1 MTQRDDALAKVRAA
15 KARFEDSLSLARRNL
30 TPATLG
36 KRAATKT
43 KRGITGAVQ
52 TRPVA
57 TVAIGLGL
65 LALLFRKPLAGL
77 VRRIR
82 KEPRHDR

>member
-1 MTQRDDALAKVRAA
+1 MTKRDDALAKLRDA
-15 KARFEDSLSLARRNL
+15 KARFDGSLSLARRNL
-30 TPATLG
+30 TPAKLG

-43 KRGITGAVQ
+43 KRGVTGAVQ
-52 TRPVA
+52 AQPVA

-65 LALLFRKPLAGL
+65 LAFLFRKPLAGL

-82 KEPRHDR
+82 KEPRHD

>member
-1 MTQRDDALAKVRAA
+1 MTKRDDALAKLRDA
-15 KARFEDSLSLARRNL
+15 KARFEDSLSLARYNL
-30 TPATLG
+30 TPAKLG

-43 KRGITGAVQ
+43 KRGVTGAVQ
-52 TRPVA
+52 AQPIA

-82 KEPRHDR
+82 KDPHHD

>member
-1 MTQRDDALAKVRAA
+1 MTKRDDALAKLRDA
-15 KARFEDSLSLARRNL
+15 KARFEDSLSLARLNL
-30 TPATLG
+30 TPAKLG

-43 KRGITGAVQ
+43 KRGVTGAVQ
-52 TRPVA
+52 AQPVA

-65 LALLFRKPLAGL
+65 LAFLFCKPLAGL

-82 KEPRHDR
+82 KDPRHD

>member
-1 MTQRDDALAKVRAA
+1 MTKRDDALAKLRDA
-15 KARFEDSLSLARRNL
+15 KARFDGSHSLARHNL
-30 TPATLG
+30 TPAKLG

-43 KRGITGAVQ
+43 KRGVTGAVQ
-52 TRPVA
+52 AQPVA

-65 LALLFRKPLAGL
+65 LAFLFRKPLAGL

-82 KEPRHDR
+82 KEPRHD